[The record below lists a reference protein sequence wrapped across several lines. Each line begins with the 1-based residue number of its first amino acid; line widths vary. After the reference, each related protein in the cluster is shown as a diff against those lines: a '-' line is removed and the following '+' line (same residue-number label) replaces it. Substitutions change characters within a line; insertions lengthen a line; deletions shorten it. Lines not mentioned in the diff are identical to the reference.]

1 MNEFTKVFRA
11 LSDEKRVMILE
22 MLCEGE
28 QCACGLLEK
37 LDISQPTLSHHMK
50 ILCESQLVR
59 GEKVG
64 VWMYYSIDAEGCE
77 HAVKLLNSVG
87 NKSMKQWLDAFKLI
101 NKLTHPFRATP
112 KVLSSVVTSA
122 VSPERSS
129 AFSTAL
135 YSVVSAK
142 TPSLATSVATA
153 TIPSTASFAK
163 SSDVLSD
170 KYFAKTSAVL
180 SENSFDKTSV
190 ALSENSFAKPSA
202 VLYESSFAKPSA
214 VLSEKSLT
222 ELSAVIATAEY
233 HISDSECLPNT
244 HPSPS
249 TNRSSGTLRSSNAH
263 PATAERNTPCCC
275 GNG

>member
-11 LSDEKRVMILE
+11 LSDEKRVMILK

-77 HAVKLLNSVG
+77 HAGKLLNSVG

-101 NKLTHPFRATP
+101 NKLTRPFRATP
-112 KVLSSVVTSA
+112 RVLSTVVTSA
-122 VSPERSS
+122 VSSERSS
-129 AFSTAL
+129 ALS
-135 YSVVSAK
+135 SVVSV
-142 TPSLATSVATA
+142 TMPSLAASVATG
-153 TIPSTASFAK
+153 TIPST
-163 SSDVLSD
+163 
-170 KYFAKTSAVL
+170 
-180 SENSFDKTSV
+180 
-190 ALSENSFAKPSA
+190 
-202 VLYESSFAKPSA
+202 SSFAKPSD
-214 VLSEKSLT
+214 VTS
-222 ELSAVIATAEY
+222 IDEY
-233 HISDSECLPNT
+233 YISDSECLPNT
-244 HPSPS
+244 HRSLS
-249 TNRSSGTLRSSNAH
+249 TNRSHNAR
-263 PATAERNTPCCC
+263 PTTERNTPCCC